1 MLGDHVGQ
9 ASISHR
15 TFVEI
20 GADQY
25 DPTITE
31 PYSDTEREGEENTAA
46 IGATSPR
53 NRDGQTLAVRRHS
66 QRDDWGCT
74 EISDWCRT
82 AASPRIRESHER
94 LAE

>member
-1 MLGDHVGQ
+1 MPAVVTLARGNR
-9 ASISHR
+9 HR
-15 TFVEI
+15 HRHRHDT
-20 GADQY
+20 DT
-25 DPTITE
+25 DTDT
-31 PYSDTEREGEENTAA
+31 DTEREGEENTAA

-53 NRDGQTLAVRRHS
+53 NRDGQTLAVRRHY

-74 EISDWCRT
+74 EISDWCRA

>member
-1 MLGDHVGQ
+1 MPAVVTLARGNR
-9 ASISHR
+9 HR
-15 TFVEI
+15 HRHRHDT
-20 GADQY
+20 DT
-25 DPTITE
+25 DTDT
-31 PYSDTEREGEENTAA
+31 DTEREGEENTAA

-66 QRDDWGCT
+66 QRDDWRCT
-74 EISDWCRT
+74 EISDWCRA

>member
-1 MLGDHVGQ
+1 MGRQ
-9 ASISHR
+9 AKGR
-15 TFVEI
+15 TWLALHETDTDI
-20 GADQY
+20 DT
-25 DPTITE
+25 DTDTDT
-31 PYSDTEREGEENTAA
+31 DTEREGEENTAA

-53 NRDGQTLAVRRHS
+53 NRDGQTLAVRRHY

-74 EISDWCRT
+74 EISDWCRA

>member
-1 MLGDHVGQ
+1 MPAVVTLARGNR
-9 ASISHR
+9 HR
-15 TFVEI
+15 HRHRHDT
-20 GADQY
+20 DT
-25 DPTITE
+25 DTDT
-31 PYSDTEREGEENTAA
+31 DTEREGEENTAA

-74 EISDWCRT
+74 EISDWCRA